1 MSSVVTAAIDKRKVI
16 EQAIS
21 RLSDELSALV
31 QAAKAAHEAAT
42 HEESRAEDQHDT
54 RGLEASYLAG
64 AQAARA
70 TELQKIISVFRQLP
84 IREFAENEPAVI
96 GALVELELE
105 PSGKR
110 SFHFI
115 APLGGGISVNLNG
128 ISIQFIT
135 PQAPLGDAL
144 LGKQVG
150 DLVEV
155 EAAQGLTRE
164 YNVIRVF

>member
-1 MSSVVTAAIDKRKVI
+1 MVAPALDKRKLI
-16 EQAIS
+16 DSAIS

-42 HEESRAEDQHDT
+42 HEESRSEDKHDT

-70 TELQKIISVFRQLP
+70 GELQKMISIFRQFQ
-84 IREFAENEPAVI
+84 IREFSKNEPAAI

-115 APLGGGISVNLNG
+115 SPVGGGISLSVDG
-128 ISIQFIT
+128 VTVQFIT
-135 PQAPLGDAL
+135 PQAPLGDAI
-144 LGKQVG
+144 LGKKVG

-164 YNVIRVF
+164 YNFIKIF